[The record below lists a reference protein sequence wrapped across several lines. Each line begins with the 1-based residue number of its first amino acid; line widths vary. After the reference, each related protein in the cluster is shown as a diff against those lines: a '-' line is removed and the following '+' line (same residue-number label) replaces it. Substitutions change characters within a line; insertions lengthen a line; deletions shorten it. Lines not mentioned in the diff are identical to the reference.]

1 MAFVASQVNETVMA
15 YRVPLSSFSTK
26 WTFSDPDVKKD
37 SRPCLGS
44 TVLLVSLSMKTKRPP
59 VKSVP

>member
-1 MAFVASQVNETVMA
+1 MALVGSQVNETVMA
-15 YRVPLSSFSTK
+15 YRVPLASFSTK
-26 WTFSDPDVKKD
+26 WTFSDPDVKND

-44 TVLLVSLSMKTKRPP
+44 TVLLVSLSMKIKRPP